1 MSKLPSYSE
10 LSNFSNTSH
19 DFGYQAHVGWENT
32 SNFSTMLEYLYSVE
46 NLTRLQ
52 KEITTLLHGV
62 HPDGKDI
69 IVPVENIM
77 NVVSNIFENAT
88 RTQVGTPY
96 FRDVIPQAQSRNDI
110 DTINKQSIQAICN
123 MLRTQFEMEAN
134 NKKLTVWNTMYGDFN
149 KEGLRAHPPIK
160 LRNRHPQYMA
170 FNMKY

>member
-10 LSNFSNTSH
+10 MCNFSNTSH

-52 KEITTLLHGV
+52 KEITTSLRGL

-77 NVVSNIFENAT
+77 NVISNIFENAT

-96 FRDVIPQAQSRNDI
+96 FRDVSHEMTWKPLINNLYKPFVTCCAHSLKWKPTTKNSQYGIPCTGILTRKVFVRIHPLNYEI
-110 DTINKQSIQAICN
+110 VIHSIWH
-123 MLRTQFEMEAN
+123 
-134 NKKLTVWNTMYGDFN
+134 LT
-149 KEGLRAHPPIK
+149 
-160 LRNRHPQYMA
+160 
-170 FNMKY
+170 